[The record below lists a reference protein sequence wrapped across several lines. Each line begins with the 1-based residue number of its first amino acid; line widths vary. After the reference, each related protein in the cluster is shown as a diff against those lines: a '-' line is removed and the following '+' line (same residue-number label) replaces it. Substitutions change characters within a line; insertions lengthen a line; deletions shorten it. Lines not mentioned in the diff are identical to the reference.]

1 MPGAHAFLIKEWMLH
16 IRDLAIG
23 TGRNRSTAHGTF
35 DTKQLGIAFAME
47 RVLLSIITDGVRKGG
62 GVINRFMTTHTPE
75 AFGVIFLIQS

>member
-35 DTKQLGIAFAME
+35 DSKQLGIAFAME
-47 RVLLSIITDGVRKGG
+47 RVLLSIITNGVGKWG
-62 GVINRFMTTHTPE
+62 GVINRFMAAHTPE
-75 AFGVIFLIQS
+75 AFGVIFLIQR